1 MQRPSCQA
9 ATGQAG
15 QFCVAPR
22 EDGFKENQ
30 AAFKNQEI
38 SYTYLD
44 LASPAK
50 LVNTELL
57 STRPSWAAAEFGK
70 GLRGP

>member
-1 MQRPSCQA
+1 M
-9 ATGQAG
+9 
-15 QFCVAPR
+15 APR

-38 SYTYLD
+38 SYTYVD

>member
-1 MQRPSCQA
+1 M
-9 ATGQAG
+9 
-15 QFCVAPR
+15 APR

-50 LVNTELL
+50 RVNTELL
-57 STRPSWAAAEFGK
+57 STRPSQAAVEFGK
-70 GLRGP
+70 GLHGP